1 MGEGKA
7 KAEKWRRQ
15 QPMTKALPQA
25 RFNLMAI
32 GTRMSPTAIFSEEL
46 SYWSDHDERLL
57 GLVFRDRTDNDFG
70 WILLAR
76 DRIGRFR
83 CVDLR
88 TDLRT
93 PAYATQ
99 GIRQRIGDAI
109 DAGEIDALG
118 DQGDETNYPTDLLS
132 VPVGTKV
139 EDLHPHFR
147 LLMNTPGRAPARAV
161 FQEIGPWLAPS
172 DPHFVREF
180 QFSQFDQRMWEL
192 YLWASFRDMGFD
204 VRQPEAPDFHCTRP
218 GLVFTV
224 EATTVTAS
232 QNGPLAEHPKPRS
245 PDEMAAFLADYMPMK
260 FGSSLTSK
268 LAKKDKD
275 GRNYWER
282 GDAAE
287 RPFVIA
293 IADFH
298 IPGGDG
304 EVGSMTYTQS
314 ALWPYLYG
322 HRVSYEVVDGQLVAN
337 AAKGADHVY
346 GTKTVPTG
354 FFDLPGA
361 ENISGILF
369 SNAGTLSKFDRMGVA
384 AGYGAPDHRYMR
396 FGLRLNADPNAVDG
410 VPFYDEI
417 TVDHDERWG
426 DELQYFHNPN
436 ARNPLPRRALPG
448 VTEHYFTDGV
458 PKSYSYGEPV
468 LGSRTVLLHL
478 LGNADA
484 SRSNAAADNGGMA

>member
-1 MGEGKA
+1 MGAGKEK
-7 KAEKWRRQ
+7 KATWKRQ
-15 QPMTKALPQA
+15 QSLSKILPQA

-32 GTRMSPTAIFSEEL
+32 GTRMSPTAIFSDEI
-46 SYWSDHDERLL
+46 SYWSDHGEQLL
-57 GLVFRDRTDNDFG
+57 GLVFRDRTDDDFG
-70 WILLAR
+70 WIMLAR

-83 CVDLR
+83 CVDLK

-93 PAYATQ
+93 AEFAAR
-99 GIRQRIGDAI
+99 GVRQRIADALEA
-109 DAGEIDALG
+109 DEIDTLG
-118 DQGDETNYPTDLLS
+118 DQGDETNYAIDLLT
-132 VPVGTKV
+132 VPAGTKP

-147 LLMNTPGRAPARAV
+147 LLIETPGRAPARAV
-161 FQEIGPWLAPS
+161 FKEIGPWLAPS

-180 QFSQFDQRMWEL
+180 QMSQFDQRMWEL
-192 YLWASFRDMGFD
+192 YLWASLRDMGFD
-204 VRQPEAPDFHCTRP
+204 VRQPEAPDFLCSRP
-218 GLVFTV
+218 GMAFTV

-232 QNGPLAEHPKPRS
+232 QQGPLALHPQPET
-245 PDEMAAFLADYMPMK
+245 PDEMAAFLIDYMPMK

-268 LAKKDKD
+268 LAKTDKD

-282 GDAAE
+282 GDGAKL
-287 RPFVIA
+287 PFIIA

-322 HRVSYEVVDGQLVAN
+322 HRVSYEIVDGVLVTSAV
-337 AAKGADHVY
+337 KGADHVF

-361 ENISGILF
+361 ENIAGILF

-384 AGYGAPDHRYMR
+384 AGYGAADHRYVR
-396 FGLRLNADPNAVDG
+396 FGLRLNSDPNAVVG
-410 VPFYDEI
+410 VPFSEELSA
-417 TVDHDERWG
+417 DHGERWG
-426 DELQYFHNPN
+426 DELQFFHNPN
-436 ARNPLPRRALPG
+436 AKNPLLRQTLPG
-448 VTEHYFTDGV
+448 VTEHYFRDGI
-458 PKSYSYGEPV
+458 PLSYSYGEPV

-478 LGNADA
+478 VD
-484 SRSNAAADNGGMA
+484 AAAAATADLTE